1 MTPTTET
8 CIPVDVTQTANW
20 KAGIKI
26 GQIVLFRFPIR
37 ENASEEQPKLRPCLV
52 LNTRR
57 MLGKVFVELAYG
69 TSAQTTANKG
79 YEVRILRD
87 ADANA
92 VGLSRPTRFI
102 GARRVIVSLDN
113 PGFDVNLFDSP
124 VVGQLTGELFER
136 LNAVR
141 ARLQAEADMAQATR
155 EERKREARDRLR
167 LPAKVEVSSNRAIR
181 GSAPRKQ
188 SAAS

>member
-1 MTPTTET
+1 MTPNTDT

-26 GQIVLFRFPIR
+26 GQIILFRFPVR
-37 ENASEEQPKLRPCLV
+37 EHGSEEQPKLRPCLV

-141 ARLQAEADMAQATR
+141 ARLQAEADMAQAIR

-167 LPAKVEVSSNRAIR
+167 LPARLEDVTRRTAR
-181 GSAPRKQ
+181 GSGPRKQ
-188 SAAS
+188 SAAR

>member
-1 MTPTTET
+1 MTPTTDT
-8 CIPVDVTQTANW
+8 CIPVDAPQTANW
-20 KAGIKI
+20 KVGIKI

-87 ADANA
+87 ADANE

-155 EERKREARDRLR
+155 EERKREARDPLR
-167 LPAKVEVSSNRAIR
+167 LPAKVEVASTRTAR

-188 SAAS
+188 SAAR

>member
-8 CIPVDVTQTANW
+8 CIPVDVAQAANW

-26 GQIVLFRFPIR
+26 GQIILFRFPVR
-37 ENASEEQPKLRPCLV
+37 ENGNEEQPKLRPCLV

-102 GARRVIVSLDN
+102 GARRVMVSLDN

-181 GSAPRKQ
+181 GSAQRKQ
-188 SAAS
+188 SAAR